1 MSEPDAFEGRVVRA
15 QSGFYIVESES
26 GIYTAVLRGRFK
38 KDRRREGLI
47 ALGDRVTL
55 RRLELPEGES
65 GKVDAVI
72 HDILPRESALTRR
85 APGPKGAWAQDVVVA
100 NVDQLVPV
108 FAARMPDPRFGM
120 LDRFLALAEI
130 DAIDSLIVLNKV
142 DLGLSEEV
150 VREIETFRRIG
161 YRVIQASTQ
170 TGEGVDVLR
179 DALADCVSAVVGPSG
194 VGKSSLLNL
203 VEPGLDI
210 RVGTVSTAVQKGR
223 HTTRVG
229 ELHRLSSGGLV
240 ADTPGLRELAVWQ
253 VDPGELEWAFIEF
266 RPFINTC
273 RFYDCTHVHEPG
285 CAVKTAVSQREIS
298 QRRYDSYL
306 RLLSDEPT

>member
-1 MSEPDAFEGRVVRA
+1 MTESEAFEGRVIRA
-15 QSGFYIVESES
+15 QSGFYIVESEH
-26 GIYTAVLRGRFK
+26 GTHTAVLRGRFK
-38 KDRRREGLI
+38 KERRSEGLI
-47 ALGDRVTL
+47 ALGDRVLL

-72 HDILPRESALTRR
+72 DDVLPRESALMRR
-85 APGPKGAWAQDVVVA
+85 APGPKGVWAQDVVVA

-108 FAARMPDPRFGM
+108 FAARSPDPHFGM
-120 LDRFLALAEI
+120 LDRFLALAAI
-130 DAIDSLIVLNKV
+130 DAIDSLIVINKV
-142 DLGLSEEV
+142 DLGLSAEV
-150 VREIETFRRIG
+150 TQEIETYRRAG
-161 YRVIQASTQ
+161 YRVILASTRS
-170 TGEGVDVLR
+170 GEGIDALR
-179 DALADCVSAVVGPSG
+179 DALSGCVSAVVGPSG
-194 VGKSSLLNL
+194 VGKSSLLNA

-210 RVGTVSTAVQKGR
+210 RVAEISQAVQKGR

-229 ELHRLSSGGLV
+229 ELHRLRSGGLV

-285 CAVKTAVSQREIS
+285 CAVKEALERGEIDS
-298 QRRYDSYL
+298 RRYDSYL
-306 RLLSDEPT
+306 RLLGDESN